1 MGGDGR
7 DDDSARGISSQDR
20 KTDCGNDS
28 EEGQW
33 WIMGVGLG
41 VHGVGGC
48 RYLFGKGVSEEA
60 ASNNCRVCIRET
72 DIQHFYRHREDGGL
86 YYVPK
91 VVVPR
96 TLPQT
101 G

>member
-60 ASNNCRVCIRET
+60 ESNNCRVCIRET
-72 DIQHFYRHREDGGL
+72 DIQHFYRHREDGGF
-86 YYVPK
+86 Y
-91 VVVPR
+91 
-96 TLPQT
+96 
-101 G
+101 